1 MPKRAVTGAGERHLK
16 SATCVKLPS
25 SAPQRGVA
33 PTLLVWGKN
42 DPLVP
47 PAVGNLL
54 QEGIPDSRLLVLE
67 KAAHVPMF
75 DLPEEIDEA
84 LLTFLAGKPI
94 REQSAA
100 SGT

>member
-1 MPKRAVTGAGERHLK
+1 
-16 SATCVKLPS
+16 
-25 SAPQRGVA
+25 
-33 PTLLVWGKN
+33 
-42 DPLVP
+42 
-47 PAVGNLL
+47 
-54 QEGIPDSRLLVLE
+54 LLVLE

-84 LLTFLAGKPI
+84 LLTFLAGEPI